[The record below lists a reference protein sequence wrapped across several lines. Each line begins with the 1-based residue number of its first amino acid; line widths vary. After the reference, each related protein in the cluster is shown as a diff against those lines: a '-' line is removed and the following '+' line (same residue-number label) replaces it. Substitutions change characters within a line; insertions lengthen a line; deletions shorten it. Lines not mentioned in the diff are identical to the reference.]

1 MNPSFNQLVNFVSND
16 ETEVIITTE
25 TVIQEYVEDIK
36 SSWSGGKYYLG
47 GQIKLD
53 PNDSITDALLEKVHK
68 INHDPN
74 MYVCNSAEMASVF
87 RARRQLSEIS
97 RIVARYKEIA
107 KKRIMTELNK
117 TKLNTDVNHL
127 IVSMI

>member
-16 ETEVIITTE
+16 ETEVIIINE
-25 TVIQEYVEDIK
+25 TVIQEYLKDIK

-53 PNDSITDALLEKVHK
+53 PNDLITDALLEKVHK

-74 MYVCNSAEMASVF
+74 MYVCNSAEMASVY

-97 RIVARYKEIA
+97 CIVARYKEIA
-107 KKRIMTELNK
+107 KKRIMAELNK
-117 TKLNTDVNHL
+117 TKLNTDVNHV